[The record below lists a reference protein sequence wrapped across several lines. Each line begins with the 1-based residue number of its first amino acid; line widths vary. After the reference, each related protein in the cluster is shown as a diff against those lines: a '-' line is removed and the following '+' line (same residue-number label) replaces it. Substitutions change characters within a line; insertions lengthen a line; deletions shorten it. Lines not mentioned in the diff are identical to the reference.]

1 MRGLFLIEAPP
12 VSHVTQSI
20 PFCGSAWFC
29 QVSGDSLISSAIAIA
44 LTVAVVLYIASR
56 VSSGVPG
63 WLQLGLETLYG
74 FVRGQQMTIDEDAA
88 IIVPL
93 GMTIFLY
100 ILIANWID
108 FLPLPAPIHPANSDL
123 NQTLAMGVLVF
134 VVTQWYSFKVLGVGG
149 YVRRMTR
156 PFDLPWFARAIF
168 VPLNIIEDLAKPL
181 TLSLRLFG
189 NIFGGLL
196 MVWVLT
202 SLLTQVTVPGA
213 GQVPAQIVSVVLTV
227 VWKLFDVGLI
237 GAIQALIFM
246 LLTIIYFEQARE
258 GADHGHGG
266 HGGAQQTH
274 SPSPGAQP
282 RVAVEGG
289 NAR

>member
-1 MRGLFLIEAPP
+1 MSRLFLIEPPP
-12 VSHVTQSI
+12 VSHPTVD
-20 PFCGSAWFC
+20 FCGRWYC
-29 QVSGDSLISSAIAIA
+29 QFSWDSVYSSAIAIV
-44 LTVAVVLYIASR
+44 LTMVIVLFIANR
-56 VSSGVPG
+56 TTSGVPG

-74 FVRGQQMTIDEDAA
+74 FVKGQQVHIDEDAA

-108 FLPLPAPIHPANSDL
+108 FLPLPGPIHPANSDL

-134 VVTQWYSFKVLGVGG
+134 VITQWYSFKVLGVGG
-149 YVRRMTR
+149 YLRRMTR
-156 PFDLPWFARAIF
+156 PFDLPWFGRAIF

-202 SLLTQVTVPGA
+202 SLLPQVTVPGLGHA
-213 GQVPAQIVSVVLTV
+213 PANVLSVLFTV
-227 VWKLFDVGLI
+227 IWKLFDVGLI

-258 GADHGHGG
+258 GADHGHQATPAEMASA
-266 HGGAQQTH
+266 HGKQSLPAL
-274 SPSPGAQP
+274 
-282 RVAVEGG
+282 EGG
-289 NAR
+289 NSR

>member
-1 MRGLFLIEAPP
+1 MNRLFLIEPPP

-20 PFCGSAWFC
+20 PSCGSAWYC
-29 QVSGDSLISSAIAIA
+29 QVSGDSLISSAIAIV
-44 LTVAVVLYIASR
+44 LTVVVVLFIAGR

-134 VVTQWYSFKVLGVGG
+134 VVTQWYSFKVLGLGG
-149 YVRRMTR
+149 YLRRMTR

-258 GADHGHGG
+258 GADHEPAG

-274 SPSPGAQP
+274 SPNPGAQP

>member
-1 MRGLFLIEAPP
+1 MSRLFLLEPPP
-12 VSHVTQSI
+12 VSHPTVDY
-20 PFCGSAWFC
+20 CGQWFC
-29 QVSGDSLISSAIAIA
+29 QFSWDSIFSSAIAIV
-44 LTVAVVLYIASR
+44 LTMVIVLYIANR
-56 VSSGVPG
+56 TTNGVPG
-63 WLQLGLETLYG
+63 WLQLGLETLYS
-74 FVRGQQMTIDEDAA
+74 FVKGQQVHIDKDAA

-108 FLPLPAPIHPANSDL
+108 FLPLPGPIHPANSDL

-134 VVTQWYSFKVLGVGG
+134 VITQWYSFKVLGIRG
-149 YVRRMTR
+149 YLRRMTR
-156 PFDLPWFARAIF
+156 PFDLPWIGRAIF

-202 SLLTQVTVPGA
+202 SLLPQVSVPGL
-213 GQVPAQIVSVVLTV
+213 GHGPANVISVIFTV

-258 GADHGHGG
+258 GADHGGQGSH
-266 HGGAQQTH
+266 
-274 SPSPGAQP
+274 AQP
-282 RVAVEGG
+282 VASHGNQSLPAVEGG
-289 NAR
+289 NSR